1 MKKPTAEVKKPEV
14 KKPEPKEPEKKP
26 EVKKPEPKVK
36 QPQDDK
42 PKAIAK
48 GPVKLIGKVAKKTKE
63 DSEEPVVNAQAE
75 QEALLAAEA
84 KMEAQMIEI

>member
-1 MKKPTAEVKKPEV
+1 VKKPTAEVKKPEV

-36 QPQDDK
+36 QPQDEK

-48 GPVKLIGKVAKKTKE
+48 GPVKLIGKGTAKKTKE
-63 DSEEPVVNAQAE
+63 DSEEPVVNAKAE

-84 KMEAQMIEI
+84 KMEA